1 MSVPNPYTL
10 PEISF
15 IGGSTEEFVFHVYD
29 ENKKVFDLTSCTA
42 NLAIIN
48 YVNKGGEPLI
58 SKDMSVVADEGG
70 DGEPVYNVLK
80 VTLLPSETVD
90 LCGKYIY
97 QITIKDVEDNTE
109 PKQGIMYIGNNINKA
124 YVTQ

>member
-1 MSVPNPYTL
+1 MNVPSPYTL

-15 IGGSTEEFVFHVYD
+15 IGGSTQEFIFHAYD
-29 ENKKVFDLTSCTA
+29 ESKEAFSLTSCTA

-58 SKDMSVVADEGG
+58 SKDMSITADDESAS
-70 DGEPVYNVLK
+70 DVVYNVLK

-109 PKQGIMYIGNNINKA
+109 PKQGIMYIGNNINKG
-124 YVTQ
+124 YVT